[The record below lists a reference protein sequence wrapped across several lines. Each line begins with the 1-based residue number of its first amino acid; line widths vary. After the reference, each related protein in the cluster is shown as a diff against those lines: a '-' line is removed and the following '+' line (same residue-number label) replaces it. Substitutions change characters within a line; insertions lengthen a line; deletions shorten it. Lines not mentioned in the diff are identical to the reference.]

1 MAGGGADVASRTRS
15 SHKLLICSGL
25 PGVTAG
31 QPGPSKRVGGENML
45 SKLRLPALALGAAL
59 LFAPTSV
66 QARERERVH
75 HHHRFSVFV
84 GVSPRHYADGYY
96 DRWGYW
102 HPYRAGF

>member
-1 MAGGGADVASRTRS
+1 
-15 SHKLLICSGL
+15 
-25 PGVTAG
+25 
-31 QPGPSKRVGGENML
+31 ML

-75 HHHRFSVFV
+75 HRHRFSVFV
-84 GVSPRHYADGYY
+84 GVSPRHYADGHYDRWGYWRPYRAGFY

-102 HPYRAGF
+102 HPYY